1 MIKEYSNI
9 QLYVRVFDEL
19 FKAGHNIGWHLV
31 LHGSLKRDLDIFA
44 IPWEDDAVTYDVLI
58 KELFKVCNRTAPNA
72 IKLVEKKYGRKAYTI
87 PLDIYKYIDL
97 SLFDNRI

>member
-1 MIKEYSNI
+1 MKEFSNI
-9 QLYVRVFDEL
+9 QLYVKVFNEL
-19 FKAGHNIGWHLV
+19 FNVAHNIGWHLV

-44 IPWEDDAVTYDVLI
+44 IPFGDNAVTYDVLI
-58 KELFKVCNRTAPNA
+58 KELFKACNMTAPNK

-87 PLDIYKYIDL
+87 PLCIDKYIDL